1 MHQAVLPLG
10 PFRLNSLHIAA
21 MPHVQAQKRTKAA
34 IHSPGA
40 QVERGALIP
49 GSRLQCKAAAKG
61 ETKGSKAGRSSESS
75 RRKVH
80 LEERAQELLS
90 GVPLDQFKQFGGRW
104 AHANARALF
113 VFTGTCIQR
122 GVGRVEIGERAGCTS
137 GGRLQKGRSASRLYS

>member
-61 ETKGSKAGRSSESS
+61 ETKGSKAGRSSVRLHFREQQ
-75 RRKVH
+75 
-80 LEERAQELLS
+80 EE
-90 GVPLDQFKQFGGRW
+90 G
-104 AHANARALF
+104 ALRGKG
-113 VFTGTCIQR
+113 TGTT
-122 GVGRVEIGERAGCTS
+122 V
-137 GGRLQKGRSASRLYS
+137 